1 MKKIKCLLISLIML
15 ASSSLFA
22 KDFDW
27 SQCWCNYGAG
37 IKPGTMSIDFAM
49 GINDD
54 FFDTLELEID
64 GAWSFPYMDLSFDI
78 ALPIWK
84 LPLSWGGFIGTSFGG
99 ASQPGVKTS
108 LFFMSFGGHVKYH
121 IMLPVKNL
129 DVYAGIRM
137 GAEIAYMKNK
147 YHGVTNKSWDGTG
160 FYFSSFL
167 GAHYYLNDTFGFVLE
182 LGYPVWAKAGVSIKF

>member
-37 IKPGTMSIDFAM
+37 IKPGTISIDFAI

-54 FFDTLELEID
+54 FLRPFDNSPQNWAI
-64 GAWSFPYMDLSFDI
+64 PYLDASFDI

-84 LPLSWGGFIGTSFGG
+84 LPLSWGGFFGANFGG
-99 ASQPGVKTS
+99 GHGDYWEYSMFYAH
-108 LFFMSFGGHVKYH
+108 FGGQVKYH
-121 IMLPVKNL
+121 VMLPVKNL
-129 DVYAGIRM
+129 DVYAGVRL
-137 GAEIAYMKNK
+137 GATL
-147 YHGVTNKSWDGTG
+147 GRTVTKTYGEERSDTSGSG
-160 FYFSSFL
+160 FHWSTFL
-167 GAHYYLNDTFGFVLE
+167 GAHYYLNNTFGFVLE
-182 LGYPVWAKAGVSIKF
+182 FGYPVWAKTGVSIKF

>member
-37 IKPGTMSIDFAM
+37 IKPGTMSIDFAI

-54 FFDTLELEID
+54 FFDTLEVD
-64 GAWSFPYMDLSFDI
+64 GAWCIPYLDASFDV

-84 LPLSWGGFIGTSFGG
+84 LPLTWGGFVGTNFGG
-99 ASQPGVKTS
+99 AKGENYKTS
-108 LFFMSFGGHVKYH
+108 FFFINFGGQIKYH
-121 IMLPVKNL
+121 VMLPIEKL
-129 DVYAGIRM
+129 DVYAGFRL
-137 GAEIAYMKNK
+137 GVNLAYQRNNV
-147 YHGVTNKSWDGTG
+147 YNVGVSKSWSGSG
-160 FYFSSFL
+160 FYYTSFL
-167 GAHYYLNDTFGFVLE
+167 GAHYYINDTFGFVLE
-182 LGYPVWAKAGVSIKF
+182 FGYPVWAKTGVSIKF

>member
-54 FFDTLELEID
+54 FFDTLEFD
-64 GAWSFPYMDLSFDI
+64 GAWCIPYLDASFDV

-84 LPLSWGGFIGTSFGG
+84 LPLTWGGFVGTNFGG
-99 ASQPGVKTS
+99 AKGENYKTS
-108 LFFMSFGGHVKYH
+108 FFFINFGGQIKYH
-121 IMLPVKNL
+121 VMLPIEKL
-129 DVYAGIRM
+129 DVYAGFRL
-137 GAEIAYMKNK
+137 GVNLAYQRNNV
-147 YHGVTNKSWDGTG
+147 YNVGVSKSWSGSG
-160 FYFSSFL
+160 FYYTSFL
-167 GAHYYLNDTFGFVLE
+167 GAHYYINDTFGFVLE
-182 LGYPVWAKAGVSIKF
+182 FGYPVWAKTGVSIKF